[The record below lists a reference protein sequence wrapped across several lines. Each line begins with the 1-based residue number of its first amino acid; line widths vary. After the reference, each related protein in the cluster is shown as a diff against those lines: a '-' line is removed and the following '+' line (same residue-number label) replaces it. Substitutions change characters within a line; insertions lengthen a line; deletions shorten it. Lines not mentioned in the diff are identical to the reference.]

1 MGLQGLTWGYMGL
14 QGVSGGSKGLQGVTW
29 DYNRLQKDLFGTRT
43 FQDTFFKKLFCIK
56 IKVDEI
62 SKF

>member
-1 MGLQGLTWGYMGL
+1 MGL
-14 QGVSGGSKGLQGVTW
+14 QGVIRGFEGLQGVTG
-29 DYNRLQKDLFGTRT
+29 DHNGLHKDFFRTRT
-43 FQDTFFKKLFCIK
+43 SPDTFLDPFPIK